1 MKQRTTTATTTT
13 VAAAA
18 REARAMPKPMQT
30 NESKVDKVE
39 KAIRKRLESM
49 TGFADEATQALKLS
63 THFKKFDTNRSGKI
77 CKREFEEAMVGMN
90 FVGCQMEIRQLFD
103 RYDVDSSGS
112 LTYQEFVEEVVGLK
126 ANPKGDP
133 LSRSLLERIR
143 ARVIERGK
151 KTAIRAASA
160 PWVVSTMSWTP
171 TSQIAFPM
179 ASSRR
184 V

>member
-1 MKQRTTTATTTT
+1 
-13 VAAAA
+13 
-18 REARAMPKPMQT
+18 
-30 NESKVDKVE
+30 
-39 KAIRKRLESM
+39 
-49 TGFADEATQALKLS
+49 
-63 THFKKFDTNRSGKI
+63 
-77 CKREFEEAMVGMN
+77 MVGMN

-133 LSRSLLERIR
+133 LSRSLLERVR

-151 KTAIRAASA
+151 KMAIRAASA
-160 PWVVSTMSWTP
+160 PWVVSTMSLTP

-179 ASSRR
+179 TSSRR